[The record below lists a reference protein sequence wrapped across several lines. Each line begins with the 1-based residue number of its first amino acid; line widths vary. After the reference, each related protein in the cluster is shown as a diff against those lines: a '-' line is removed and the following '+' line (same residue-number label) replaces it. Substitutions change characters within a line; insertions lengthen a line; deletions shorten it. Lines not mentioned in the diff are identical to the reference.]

1 MSLRLFIFNSKSLI
15 ILLLTAIA
23 TTVEAVA
30 FAEPADTVG
39 LSYRPEFRG
48 VVRGRY
54 ELLTNSMENRF
65 QVRDA
70 RMYVQGM
77 VAPTVDYKVECLYS
91 SGNFQ
96 LLYAW
101 GRIAVAKNFKITLGQ
116 QRYPFG
122 VDVFHS
128 AFNYVFANRSFL
140 GKQVGNFTGVGMK
153 LSYSLPSLPLTIDG
167 GVFNHYRSAQQ
178 NVWQKKMDYAA
189 KATYKAGNVT
199 FAAGVESVLPDSVR
213 INMIDAA
220 VTWRSGRWT
229 VEGEFVNKHYTGGSF
244 ADCRSYNF
252 WANYSLP
259 VNFGIFNRLSFQGR
273 WDGMTDHSDGKRD
286 KDNRLTLTDNARNRL
301 TLGATMGYIHP
312 RVETLVRLNY
322 ENYFY
327 SRDVAAPVGQDDK
340 IVAELVVIF

>member
-1 MSLRLFIFNSKSLI
+1 MFQSVRLSLFSI
-15 ILLLTAIA
+15 IIA
-23 TTVEAVA
+23 AATAVA
-30 FAEPADTVG
+30 AAEPADTVG
-39 LSYRPEFRG
+39 FSYKPKFRG

-54 ELLTNSMENRF
+54 ELQTNSMENRF

-70 RMYVQGM
+70 RLYVEGM
-77 VAPTVDYKVECLYS
+77 VAPIVDYKVECLYA

-101 GRIAVAKNFKITLGQ
+101 GRVAIGKNFKITLGQ

-122 VDVFHS
+122 VDVYHS
-128 AFNYVFANRSFL
+128 AFNYVFANRSFP
-140 GKQVGNFTGVGMK
+140 GKQVGNFTGVGAK
-153 LSYSLPSLPLTIDG
+153 LTYSLPSLPLTIDG

-189 KATYKAGNVT
+189 KATYKIGNVSV
-199 FAAGVESVLPDSVR
+199 AAGVESIYPDSVR
-213 INMIDAA
+213 INLFDAA
-220 VTWRSGRWT
+220 LTWKSGRWT
-229 VEGEFVNKHYTGGSF
+229 VEGEYVNKHYTGKSF
-244 ADCRSYNF
+244 DDCHSYNF
-252 WANYSLP
+252 WANYAMP
-259 VNFGIFNRLSFQGR
+259 VNWNIFNRLSFQGR

-286 KDNRLTLTDNARNRL
+286 ENNRLTLTDHARNRL
-301 TLGATMGYIHP
+301 TLGATLGYVHP

-327 SRDVAAPVGQDDK
+327 SHNQPAAAGQDDK